1 MPHSI
6 FLTLIYFLLTAGA
19 SGVVFCRVYKIVTEE
34 KLNSLKVHPYSQNNF
49 NIHLRLTQNNRIAAL
64 SRTNPIFSPD
74 VKYT

>member
-34 KLNSLKVHPYSQNNF
+34 KLNSLKVHPYSQINVDSN
-49 NIHLRLTQNNRIAAL
+49 L
-64 SRTNPIFSPD
+64 
-74 VKYT
+74 K